1 VNIEENPRD
10 TLRTPSGNLEKN
22 LKECIKEYIKETLR
36 NTLRNSSA
44 NPQDTLEKHS
54 EHIKEFIRAH

>member
-1 VNIEENPRD
+1 MNIEENPRD

-44 NPQDTLEKHS
+44 NLEGTLGTHQEN
-54 EHIKEFIRAH
+54 IKEPMRAH